1 MQRFGPFLLIL
12 FLIAVVLRLNMFF
25 AVLYLFL
32 ALALMS
38 YFWMGRREER
48 VYAARRFVD
57 RAFFGDRV
65 RVDLTV
71 HNSSWLPIPWLQLH
85 ESLPIDLFSP
95 PMKGRVVSLRPRERW
110 HTSYTLSCRR
120 RGYYSIGPLTMT
132 TGDMLGLVRNSTLE
146 VAPDFLIVYP
156 KVVPLHRLGLP
167 THSPLVVLPARSPL
181 FEDPSRVTGVRDYQR
196 GDSPRRIH
204 WTATA
209 STGRLLVKQ
218 YQPAIARETLIC
230 LDLDEENYE
239 RRQRFTATELAIVV
253 AASIA
258 HHIIVQEGLPAGLA
272 TEALDSVTDE
282 QVRFFLPPRSERTQL
297 MRTLETLARA
307 QTVKETSF
315 PDLLRRASVRLAW
328 GATLLVVTGSE
339 STALFDTLVHLQRA
353 GYAVALMLVQP
364 AYPADD
370 LRKRAE
376 LVSLPVHRVWRERD
390 LEMWG

>member
-1 MQRFGPFLLIL
+1 MQRFGPFLVIL
-12 FLIAVVLRLNMFF
+12 LLIAVVLRLNMFF

-32 ALALMS
+32 ALGLMS
-38 YFWMGRREER
+38 HFWMRRREEQ
-48 VYAARRFVD
+48 VYAKRHFVD

-65 RVDLTV
+65 RVDLRV

-85 ESLPIDLFSP
+85 ESLPIDLFSG
-95 PMKGRVVSLRPRERW
+95 PMKGRVISLRPRERW
-110 HTSYTLSCRR
+110 QMSYTLSCRR
-120 RGYYSIGPLTMT
+120 RGYYPIGPLVMT
-132 TGDMLGLVRNSTLE
+132 TGDLLGLVRNSTLK
-146 VAPDFLIVYP
+146 VAPDHLIIYP
-156 KVVPLHRLGLP
+156 KILPLHRLGLP

-218 YQPAIARETLIC
+218 YRPAIARETLIC

-272 TEALDSVTDE
+272 TEALDSVTDQ
-282 QVRFFLPPRSERTQL
+282 QVRFFMPPRSERTHL
-297 MRTLETLARA
+297 MRLLETLART
-307 QTVKETSF
+307 QMVKETSF
-315 PDLLRRASVRLAW
+315 PELLRRTSVRLAW
-328 GATLLVVTGSE
+328 GATLLVITGRE
-339 STALFDTLVHLQRA
+339 STALFDSLVQLQRA
-353 GYAVALMLVQP
+353 GFAVALVLVQP
-364 AYPADD
+364 THSADD

-376 LVSLPVHRVWRERD
+376 LLSLPIHRVWRERD
-390 LEMWG
+390 LKTWR

>member
-38 YFWMGRREER
+38 YFWMGRRKER
-48 VYAARRFVD
+48 VYAERRFVD

-65 RVDLTV
+65 RVDLTI

-95 PMKGRVVSLRPRERW
+95 PMKGRVISLRPRERW

-120 RGYYSIGPLTMT
+120 RGYYSIGPLAMM

-146 VAPDFLIVYP
+146 VAPDYLIIYP

-239 RRQRFTATELAIVV
+239 RRQRFTATELAIVA

-272 TEALDSVTDE
+272 TEALDSVTDQ
-282 QVRFFLPPRSERTQL
+282 QVHFFLPPRAERTQL

-307 QTVKETSF
+307 QMVKETSF
-315 PDLLRRASVRLAW
+315 PDLLRRASVRLTW
-328 GATLLVVTGSE
+328 GATLLVITGRE
-339 STALFDTLVHLQRA
+339 STALFDTLVHMQRA
-353 GYAVALMLVQP
+353 GYAVALILVQP
-364 AYPADD
+364 APPADD
-370 LRKRAE
+370 LRRRAE
-376 LVSLPVHRVWRERD
+376 LLSLPVHRVWRERD
-390 LEMWG
+390 LETWR